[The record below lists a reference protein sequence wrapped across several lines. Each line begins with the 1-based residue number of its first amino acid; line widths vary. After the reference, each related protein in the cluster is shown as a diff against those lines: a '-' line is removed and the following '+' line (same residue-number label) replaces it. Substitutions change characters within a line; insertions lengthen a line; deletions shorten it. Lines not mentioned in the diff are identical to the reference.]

1 MQTEKTFLVAEAN
14 IKRVE
19 EEVAR
24 LNRKARKLG
33 CPPLHLTIG
42 ADPVHTKIELHHFR
56 INQQMWVVDQSKDH
70 NTALKGGWKPTGR
83 VSPTY
88 EVVLTGEAPAYDGWE
103 FVATLEPNPARTKNL
118 IFAVPGREVPK
129 KFRTTA
135 GKCDHCGIN
144 RYRRK
149 TYVVMKENEYKQ
161 VGSTCIKDFLG
172 HNDPK
177 SLMKR
182 MEYLTDMVNS
192 LSDKAL
198 PGTRTDA
205 GINLSQFVAHVAREM
220 REYGWVSRSK
230 AMGSRYV
237 ATADS
242 VLLLFSQ
249 VNALYGENS
258 PSEGDYERADSA
270 INWAKNLPEDVSDG
284 YLYNLHTVAKS
295 GVVTY
300 DTAGIAASIIVA
312 HSRAIRKAKEIKNLP
327 KSEWVGTPGERSV
340 FTITVE
346 KIHSV
351 ETIYG
356 IMDIIIFSDE
366 DGNTLVWKTSSA
378 HDFDAAFD
386 TDETITYRV
395 RATVKEHAI
404 YRNRKQTTISRV
416 NILDKEEV

>member
-14 IKRVE
+14 IKKVE

-33 CPPLHLTIG
+33 CPPLHLDIS
-42 ADPVHTKIELHHFR
+42 ADPVHTKVELHNFST
-56 INQQMWVVDQSKDH
+56 NQQTWVADQSKAH
-70 NTALKGGWKPTGR
+70 NTALRTGWNPTGR

-103 FVATLEPNPARTKNL
+103 FVATLEPNPSRTKNL

-129 KFRTTA
+129 RFRNTV
-135 GKCDHCGIN
+135 GRCDHCGIN

-149 TYVVMKENEYKQ
+149 TYVVTKENEYKQ

-177 SLMKR
+177 NLMKR
-182 MEYLTDMVNS
+182 MEYLTDMANS

-198 PGTRTDA
+198 PGERTEA
-205 GINLSQFVAHVAREM
+205 GIDLHQFVAHVAREM

-230 AMGSRYV
+230 SMDTGYV

-242 VLLLFSQ
+242 VFLLFSQ
-249 VNALYGENS
+249 VTALCGENK
-258 PSEGDYERADSA
+258 PSDEDYEQAAAA
-270 INWAKNLPEDVSDG
+270 INWAKNLPDNVSDD
-284 YLYNLHTVAKS
+284 YLYNLHTVAQS
-295 GVVTY
+295 GVVTR
-300 DTAGIAASIIVA
+300 DTAGIAASVIVA
-312 HSRAIRKAKEIKNLP
+312 HQRAMRKAREIEDLP
-327 KSEWVGTPGERSV
+327 KSEFVGLPGVRGV
-340 FTITVE
+340 FTVTVE

-356 IMDIIIFSDE
+356 TMDIIVFSDE
-366 DGNTLVWKTSSA
+366 NDNTLVWKTSSA
-378 HDFDAAFD
+378 HDFD
-386 TDETITYRV
+386 TDETITYKV
-395 RATVKEHAI
+395 RATVTKHNI
-404 YRNRKQTTISRV
+404 YRNRKQTILNRV
-416 NILDKEEV
+416 HILNQEV